1 MEPTESQSTWRCAA
15 DTLGPGQTAVFDLR
29 VRGRTVRGFLVNHG
43 GGHHAYVNRCPHA
56 GTPLDLW
63 PNEFLS
69 EDGRYLICA
78 THGAVFAPDTG
89 ICVEGPC
96 PGARLE
102 PLPVTR
108 LGDDVVVTAAP
119 RAPGVE
125 ER

>member
-1 MEPTESQSTWRCAA
+1 VEPTEAEGTWRCAA
-15 DTLGPGQTAVFDLR
+15 DALAPGQTAVFDLR

-43 GGHHAYVNRCPHA
+43 AGHRAYVNRCPHA
-56 GTPLDLW
+56 GTPLDMW

-89 ICVEGPC
+89 ICLEGPC

-102 PLPVTR
+102 PLRVTR
-108 LGDDVVVTAAP
+108 RGDELVVELVVSGAP
-119 RAPGVE
+119 
-125 ER
+125 